1 MVDTLTHYC
10 GSNVFLSFI
19 QKKELWLTSLK
30 QSNDAKEGT
39 WMSSHWLNLPPN
51 STTQD
56 RKLKRGLAA
65 CLDMALGENEML
77 GVCFSEEPD
86 LLSQWRG
93 YSNDGAGFSITFDR
107 AILEKIPRNADL
119 SVPLTFSKIF
129 YGYENTAE
137 INAVV
142 KQLADAFMGDAKK
155 YEEGDDYGSLSIDFG
170 PKGEKHSIFASAAK
184 SLFTVK
190 NGAFKEEKEWRLF
203 AFEKLSKIMGIK
215 YRVSKEALS
224 PYLPLSIPI
233 DAIVGVTLGPTN
245 STPENVVKAVII
257 QNGLDRVW
265 VRTSNASYR
274 NK

>member
-1 MVDTLTHYC
+1 MVDTLSHYC

-39 WMSSHWLNLPPN
+39 WMRSHWLNLPPN
-51 STTQD
+51 NTPQE
-56 RKLKRGLAA
+56 RKFKRALAA
-65 CLDMALGENEML
+65 CQDMALGDKEVL
-77 GVCFSEEPD
+77 GICFSEERD

-93 YSNDGAGFSITFDR
+93 YANDGAGFSITFDK
-107 AILEKIPRNADL
+107 AILTKIPRHVEHTTPL
-119 SVPLTFSKIF
+119 SFSKIS
-129 YGYENTAE
+129 YGHHDIAE
-137 INAVV
+137 INSVV
-142 KQLADAFMGDAKK
+142 KQLSDAFKEDAIK
-155 YEEGDDYGSLSIDFG
+155 YEEGDGYGSLSINFG
-170 PKGEKHSIFASAAK
+170 SKGEKHSIFADAAK

-190 NGAFKEEKEWRLF
+190 NGAFREEKEWRLF
-203 AFEKLSKIMGIK
+203 AFENLSRIVGVK

-233 DAIVGVTLGPTN
+233 EAIVGVTIGPTN
-245 STPENVVKAVII
+245 STPEHVVKAVLL

-265 VRTSNASYR
+265 VRTSTASYR